1 MEAGKLGL
9 LLDNYRMYVKITLIN
24 VFIYKRQ

>member
-24 VFIYKRQ
+24 AFIYMR